1 MRGEYAPPGLA
12 GKMNTELPPRARR
25 IHLGTLILLPHRR
38 TTSACAE
45 NTRGWWGRYQPP
57 GNYLR
62 VRGEYQLLPVTL
74 KLFAELP
81 PRARRILHIHN
92 ALGSTRGTTSACA
105 ENTPDPNASYLILG
119 NYLRVRG
126 EYIRVYPC
134 RFSQEELPPRAR
146 RIQLVGGERRNGR
159 GTTSAC
165 AENTKKPTSDFEWK
179 WNYLRVRGEYMRTA
193 WCRKTLSEL
202 PPRARRIQIIERIG
216 VFIIGTTSACA
227 ENTGR
232 VINVVLDAGNYLRVR
247 GEY

>member
-1 MRGEYAPPGLA
+1 MELPPRARRIHIDLRFPRNIAGTTSACAENTAAIFITFISSRNYLRVRGEYTGSTTGRLS
-12 GKMNTELPPRARR
+12 TSELPPRARR

-126 EYIRVYPC
+126 EYFTR
-134 RFSQEELPPRAR
+134 
-146 RIQLVGGERRNGR
+146 GGR
-159 GTTSAC
+159 
-165 AENTKKPTSDFEWK
+165 
-179 WNYLRVRGEYMRTA
+179 
-193 WCRKTLSEL
+193 
-202 PPRARRIQIIERIG
+202 
-216 VFIIGTTSACA
+216 
-227 ENTGR
+227 
-232 VINVVLDAGNYLRVR
+232 
-247 GEY
+247 